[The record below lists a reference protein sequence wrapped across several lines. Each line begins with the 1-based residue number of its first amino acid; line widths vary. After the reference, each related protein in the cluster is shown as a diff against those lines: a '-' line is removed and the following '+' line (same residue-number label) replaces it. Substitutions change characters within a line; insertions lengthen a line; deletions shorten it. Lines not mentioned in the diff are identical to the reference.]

1 MLKYSPKRDAAFESL
16 QLELAPSNPGFRTLC
31 PTRWTVRATA
41 LNSIYHNFIVL
52 KEFWDETRDFKV
64 DSECRAR
71 IIGVQA
77 QMTQFSFLFRLVIA
91 ECILQHTDNLSKT
104 LQNSQLTAAE
114 GEKIAHL
121 TQSTLLRMCSDD
133 NFDLFW
139 ERILKLKE
147 EFGVNEA
154 TMPRKRKAPARHED
168 GIAEPEYHST
178 PKSYY
183 RQIYYETIDLISSFI
198 LKRFDQPGLKT
209 YKVLRDL
216 LLNAA
221 KGVPYDEELKVVIN
235 FYKDDFNVAS
245 LKVQLELFTTAYGQA
260 EQSSQPSLCEV
271 IEYMKSLSPAMQ
283 SGILEVVKLL
293 TLILVMTATNAV
305 SERSASALRRIKTY
319 LRTTMHQD
327 RLNHLMVLH
336 VHKDKTDNI
345 YLEGCVNEFISLN
358 SHRSDKIAKF

>member
-1 MLKYSPKRDAAFESL
+1 
-16 QLELAPSNPGFRTLC
+16 
-31 PTRWTVRATA
+31 
-41 LNSIYHNFIVL
+41 
-52 KEFWDETRDFKV
+52 
-64 DSECRAR
+64 
-71 IIGVQA
+71 
-77 QMTQFSFLFRLVIA
+77 
-91 ECILQHTDNLSKT
+91 
-104 LQNSQLTAAE
+104 
-114 GEKIAHL
+114 
-121 TQSTLLRMCSDD
+121 
-133 NFDLFW
+133 
-139 ERILKLKE
+139 
-147 EFGVNEA
+147 
-154 TMPRKRKAPARHED
+154 MPRKRKAPARHED

-209 YKVLRDL
+209 YKVLQDL

-283 SGILEVVKLL
+283 SGISEVVKLL
-293 TLILVMTATNAV
+293 TLILVMPATNAV